1 MSSAG
6 VGCLYGVGVGPGDPE
21 LLTLKAVR
29 VLKAAPIVFTPQ
41 ATGSK
46 DSLALMVARNYVDE
60 SRQRLIYASFVMGG
74 TSDGVWSEAA
84 ERIAG
89 YLLGGED
96 VAFLTQGDPLLY
108 GSFMYVMVKVQAAYP
123 TIPIEVVP
131 GVTSITAAASRA
143 KMPLVSHGER
153 LAVLPAMYGID
164 DLRDVPGAQRHG
176 GADEG
181 ESQGDGC
188 GVATGGGRRT
198 ESLRVR
204 AAGDHSTRADCV
216 QLARDCARGYRLLL
230 HADIEWQEGTGLT
243 LRNVPEGKV
252 YFIGGGPGDPELLTL
267 KAKRIIDSADV
278 IIYADSLVHPSV
290 CDGAKAGAQV
300 IGSKTLNLDEITEL
314 MVGAATDG
322 KLVARVQSG
331 DPSIYGAVLGADAV
345 AGSGGSGV

>member
-21 LLTLKAVR
+21 LMTLKAVR

-60 SRQRLIYASFVMGG
+60 SRQRLIYASFPSEQITIGG

-164 DLRDVPGAQRHG
+164 DLRDVLARNDTVVLMKVNRRAMAAVSQLE
-176 GADEG
+176 ADG
-181 ESQGDGC
+181 ELSRC
-188 GVATGGGRRT
+188 VFVRRATTPR
-198 ESLRVR
+198 EQIAFSLREI
-204 AAGDHSTRADCV
+204 A
-216 QLARDCARGYRLLL
+216 
-230 HADIEWQEGTGLT
+230 
-243 LRNVPEGKV
+243 PEDTDYFSMLILSGKK
-252 YFIGGGPGDPELLTL
+252 G
-267 KAKRIIDSADV
+267 
-278 IIYADSLVHPSV
+278 
-290 CDGAKAGAQV
+290 QV
-300 IGSKTLNLDEITEL
+300 
-314 MVGAATDG
+314 
-322 KLVARVQSG
+322 
-331 DPSIYGAVLGADAV
+331 
-345 AGSGGSGV
+345 

>member
-1 MSSAG
+1 M
-6 VGCLYGVGVGPGDPE
+6 GVGPGDPE

-29 VLKAAPIVFTPQ
+29 VLKAAPIIFTPQ

-108 GSFMYVMVKVQAAYP
+108 GSFMYVMVKVQAAHP

-131 GVTSITAAASRA
+131 GVTSITASASRA

-164 DLRDVPGAQRHG
+164 DLRDVLARNDTVVLMKVNRRAMAVVSKLE
-176 GADEG
+176 ADG
-181 ESQGDGC
+181 ELSRC
-188 GVATGGGRRT
+188 VFVRRATTPR
-198 ESLRVR
+198 EQIAFSLREI
-204 AAGDHSTRADCV
+204 A
-216 QLARDCARGYRLLL
+216 
-230 HADIEWQEGTGLT
+230 
-243 LRNVPEGKV
+243 PEDTDYFSMLILSGKK
-252 YFIGGGPGDPELLTL
+252 G
-267 KAKRIIDSADV
+267 
-278 IIYADSLVHPSV
+278 
-290 CDGAKAGAQV
+290 QV
-300 IGSKTLNLDEITEL
+300 
-314 MVGAATDG
+314 
-322 KLVARVQSG
+322 
-331 DPSIYGAVLGADAV
+331 
-345 AGSGGSGV
+345 

>member
-46 DSLALMVARNYVDE
+46 DSLALTVARNYVDE
-60 SRQRLIYASFVMGG
+60 SRQKLIYASFVMGG
-74 TSDGVWSEAA
+74 TSDDVWSEAA

-108 GSFMYVMVKVQAAYP
+108 GSFMYVMVKVQAAHP

-131 GVTSITAAASRA
+131 GRNLNYGGCIAGKDAPCVARRAAGGGACDVR
-143 KMPLVSHGER
+143 HR
-153 LAVLPAMYGID
+153 RPAGCA
-164 DLRDVPGAQRHG
+164 GAQRHG

-188 GVATGGGRRT
+188 WCRNWRRT
-198 ESLRVR
+198 
-204 AAGDHSTRADCV
+204 A
-216 QLARDCARGYRLLL
+216 
-230 HADIEWQEGTGLT
+230 
-243 LRNVPEGKV
+243 N
-252 YFIGGGPGDPELLTL
+252 
-267 KAKRIIDSADV
+267 
-278 IIYADSLVHPSV
+278 
-290 CDGAKAGAQV
+290 
-300 IGSKTLNLDEITEL
+300 
-314 MVGAATDG
+314 
-322 KLVARVQSG
+322 
-331 DPSIYGAVLGADAV
+331 
-345 AGSGGSGV
+345 

>member
-21 LLTLKAVR
+21 LMTLKAVR

-46 DSLALMVARNYVDE
+46 DSLALTVARNYVDE
-60 SRQRLIYASFVMGG
+60 SRQRLIYASFPSEQITIGG

-131 GVTSITAAASRA
+131 GVTSITASASRA

-164 DLRDVPGAQRHG
+164 DLRDVLARNDTVVLMKVNRRAMAVVSKLE
-176 GADEG
+176 ADG
-181 ESQGDGC
+181 ELSRC
-188 GVATGGGRRT
+188 VFVRRATTPR
-198 ESLRVR
+198 EQIAFSLREI
-204 AAGDHSTRADCV
+204 A
-216 QLARDCARGYRLLL
+216 
-230 HADIEWQEGTGLT
+230 
-243 LRNVPEGKV
+243 PEDTDYFSMLILSGKK
-252 YFIGGGPGDPELLTL
+252 G
-267 KAKRIIDSADV
+267 
-278 IIYADSLVHPSV
+278 
-290 CDGAKAGAQV
+290 QV
-300 IGSKTLNLDEITEL
+300 
-314 MVGAATDG
+314 
-322 KLVARVQSG
+322 
-331 DPSIYGAVLGADAV
+331 
-345 AGSGGSGV
+345 

>member
-1 MSSAG
+1 M
-6 VGCLYGVGVGPGDPE
+6 GVGPGDPE
-21 LLTLKAVR
+21 LMTLKAVR

-164 DLRDVPGAQRHG
+164 DLRDVLARNDTVVLMKVNRRAMAAVSQLE
-176 GADEG
+176 ADG
-181 ESQGDGC
+181 ELSRC
-188 GVATGGGRRT
+188 VFVRRATTPR
-198 ESLRVR
+198 EQIAFSLREI
-204 AAGDHSTRADCV
+204 A
-216 QLARDCARGYRLLL
+216 
-230 HADIEWQEGTGLT
+230 
-243 LRNVPEGKV
+243 PEDTDYFSMLILSGKK
-252 YFIGGGPGDPELLTL
+252 G
-267 KAKRIIDSADV
+267 
-278 IIYADSLVHPSV
+278 
-290 CDGAKAGAQV
+290 QV
-300 IGSKTLNLDEITEL
+300 
-314 MVGAATDG
+314 
-322 KLVARVQSG
+322 
-331 DPSIYGAVLGADAV
+331 
-345 AGSGGSGV
+345 

>member
-1 MSSAG
+1 M
-6 VGCLYGVGVGPGDPE
+6 GVGPGDPE

-29 VLKAAPIVFTPQ
+29 VLKAAPIIFTPQ

-108 GSFMYVMVKVQAAYP
+108 GSFMYVMVKVQAAHP

-131 GVTSITAAASRA
+131 GVTSITASASRA

-164 DLRDVPGAQRHG
+164 DLRDVLARNDTVVLMKVNRRAMAVVSKLE
-176 GADEG
+176 ADG
-181 ESQGDGC
+181 ELSRC
-188 GVATGGGRRT
+188 VFVRRATTPR
-198 ESLRVR
+198 EQIAFSLREI
-204 AAGDHSTRADCV
+204 A
-216 QLARDCARGYRLLL
+216 
-230 HADIEWQEGTGLT
+230 
-243 LRNVPEGKV
+243 PEDTDYFSMLILSGKK
-252 YFIGGGPGDPELLTL
+252 G
-267 KAKRIIDSADV
+267 
-278 IIYADSLVHPSV
+278 
-290 CDGAKAGAQV
+290 
-300 IGSKTLNLDEITEL
+300 
-314 MVGAATDG
+314 
-322 KLVARVQSG
+322 
-331 DPSIYGAVLGADAV
+331 
-345 AGSGGSGV
+345 